1 MAKRHMLKK
10 QVNQSVKNRQSKEF
24 KDFVIKEKELSY
36 FFGLF
41 LDSQETLKSKECFDF
56 GVFPSLMF
64 VLSERKEDFLHQYLS
79 ALISELKNTGYFNT
93 SKIESAYLRG
103 NTDEVE
109 KEIQKIFERFYLKS
123 KNEGFLLYI
132 QTVYCLFNYFDYYKN
147 TKEAGN
153 EFVDYNLFTFC
164 QAYAL
169 LMELTKN
176 KKRVED
182 KKTTEIEK
190 NVISSDKIKEIEKK
204 VISLKFTD
212 SIITYP
218 CSENR
223 KVEFVSLINDLLEI
237 WRNVDYKEQRNKIS
251 CIDWSKYNL
260 DWSGL
265 FNSFDTEIEGFK
277 NIYPDIVKSVS
288 AHSLTS
294 LRDMLKSSNF
304 EDGNIEEVKVAYS
317 QFILVGKGN
326 IKFFYSYCV
335 LNLIM
340 QINSELLKNVIKVRD
355 ETNLLNTNN
364 IKDLKSTNRTLT
376 KNLKALEVQ
385 LNEAQ
390 KQVDENREKLES
402 FELNEKQSKEL
413 TETTEKLHKTEQ
425 TFVELKE
432 SIKKVQNK
440 LDWSE
445 NRVLELEHSLKY
457 YDSLEGDLLNL
468 QNENNILTSQIEEIE
483 RLESLENPEE
493 EYLKKL
499 DVIKDE
505 PILFIGGVGNMISK
519 FMEQFPNSE
528 YIDISDM
535 GTNFIIPPRI
545 KYVAIYTRV
554 VTHSHCRRAESLI
567 SKDRII
573 PLNIFNTK
581 LVVDE
586 LYKNIVGHKNSM

>member
-24 KDFVIKEKELSY
+24 KDFIIKEKELSY

-41 LDSQETLKSKECFDF
+41 LDNQETLKSKDCFGF

-153 EFVDYNLFTFC
+153 EFVDYNLFIFC

-169 LMELTKN
+169 LMELTRN

-223 KVEFVSLINDLLEI
+223 KIEFVSLINDLLEI
-237 WRNVDYKEQRNKIS
+237 WRNVDCKEQRNKIS
-251 CIDWSKYNL
+251 CIDWDKYNL

-265 FNSFDTEIEGFK
+265 FNNFDKEIEGFK
-277 NIYPDIVKSVS
+277 NIYPDIVKGVS

-294 LRDMLKSSNF
+294 LKDMLKSSNF

-340 QINSELLKNVIKVRD
+340 QITSELFKNVIKVRD

-413 TETTEKLHKTEQ
+413 IETTEKLHKTEQ
-425 TFVELKE
+425 AFVELKE
-432 SIKKVQNK
+432 SVKKLQNK

-468 QNENNILTSQIEEIE
+468 QNENNILTSQVEEIE